1 MARILLIED
10 DAQIRAN
17 VRRFLTLNGHD
28 VVEVADGPAGLVAA
42 RVGCPDLVLCDVM
55 MPGGLD
61 GFGVLEALRAAPE
74 TAAIPFVFITA
85 SAEREVMAR
94 GLALGAADYVVKPFD
109 LAALGAVLAKH
120 LPR

>member
-1 MARILLIED
+1 MSRILVIED

-17 VRRFLTLNGHD
+17 VRRFLALNGHEA
-28 VVEVADGPAGLVAA
+28 VEAGDGPTGIAAA
-42 RVGCPDLVLCDVM
+42 RAARPDLVLCDVM
-55 MPGGLD
+55 MPGLD

-74 TAAIPFVFITA
+74 TAGIPFVFITA
-85 SAEREVMAR
+85 SAEREAMAR

>member
-1 MARILLIED
+1 MPRILVIED

-17 VRRFLTLNGHD
+17 VRRFLTLNGH
-28 VVEVADGPAGLVAA
+28 EIAEAADGPAGLDAA
-42 RVGCPDLVLCDVM
+42 RGARPDLVLCDVM
-55 MPGGLD
+55 MPGLD
-61 GFGVLEALRAAPE
+61 GFGVLEALRAVPA
-74 TAAIPFVFITA
+74 TAGIPFIFITA